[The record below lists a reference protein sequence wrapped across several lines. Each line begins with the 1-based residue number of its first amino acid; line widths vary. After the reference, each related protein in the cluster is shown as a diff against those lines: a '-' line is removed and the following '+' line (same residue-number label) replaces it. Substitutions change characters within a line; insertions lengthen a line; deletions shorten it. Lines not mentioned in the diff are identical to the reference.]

1 MALGQWGDSLPAS
14 LRSTSLKKWLALQ
27 KETESKKQQTSM
39 LFLRRQIDAR
49 SLIAAL
55 GPDSPAEPILKCN
68 VIPSSLSFPPPWL
81 FFAVFKGMLLL
92 SARCPA
98 FSTLLR
104 STSLL
109 TAPSLCSASQIT
121 SPFLTRITSTSRA
134 RVPPCCGLP
143 GHPPASLLPWP
154 ASGTTLPS
162 AVSLLFTQR

>member
-1 MALGQWGDSLPAS
+1 MALGQRGDSPPAS

-68 VIPSSLSFPPPWL
+68 VIPSSLSFFPPPWL

-92 SARCPA
+92 SARSPA
-98 FSTLLR
+98 FSALLR
-104 STSLL
+104 SISLL
-109 TAPSLCSASQIT
+109 TAPSLCSTSQIT
-121 SPFLTRITSTSRA
+121 SLFLTRITSTSRA
-134 RVPPCCGLP
+134 
-143 GHPPASLLPWP
+143 
-154 ASGTTLPS
+154 
-162 AVSLLFTQR
+162 VSLLFTQH